1 MNAGITDGK
10 ADGYHAD
17 QHGDHLTLSSSI
29 ANLLINRSPLHA
41 WTAHPRLNPN
51 FVPVDDSKYDVGTVA
66 HSLLLEGMSAM
77 EVLAFDSYRTKEA
90 QVQRDAVRA
99 AGRIPLLVKQ
109 ADEVVEMCHAVANQ
123 LATFEVDPIPFTAG
137 KPEQTM
143 VWQDAQT
150 GVWCR
155 ARIDWLHDDLSAIDD
170 LKTTTRSAHPE
181 AFAKNLYSYG
191 CDVQAAFYLRG
202 INALYGDRSTGAMVA
217 GMMSWRWIVVETSP
231 PYGLSVVEP
240 SPAVL
245 ELADA
250 KVDAAL
256 KLWAECLERD
266 VWPGYPTKVATA
278 ELPAWEEARWL
289 AREEVDA

>member
-1 MNAGITDGK
+1 MI
-10 ADGYHAD
+10 ADLAAADYHAD
-17 QHGDHLTLSSSI
+17 LTKDVPTLSSSI

-66 HSLLLEGMSAM
+66 HSLLLEGTANVDVCDFADWRTKDAREARDISRANGRTPLLAHQFE
-77 EVLAFDSYRTKEA
+77 EVMGMCNAVAAQLQAFD
-90 QVQRDAVRA
+90 
-99 AGRIPLLVKQ
+99 
-109 ADEVVEMCHAVANQ
+109 
-123 LATFEVDPIPFTAG
+123 VDPIPLTAG

-202 INALYGDRSTGAMVA
+202 IDKMPYEIGQRLAPTR
-217 GMMSWRWIVVETSP
+217 WRWIVVETSP

-240 SPAVL
+240 GPAVL

-266 VWPGYPTKVATA
+266 SWPGYPTRVATA

-289 AREEVDA
+289 AREEA